1 MYEIKLNS
9 NNKIPLVGFGTWE
22 LSGSVCERCV
32 LEALDVGYRLID
44 TAKMYGNERE
54 VGVAVNKSGIKRED
68 IFLVTK
74 LNSSNN
80 SYDRAKRGIEQSL
93 NELRVNYID
102 LILIH
107 EPYSNSFDMYRAMIE
122 AQKEGKV
129 RAIGISNFSERLYK
143 EFILNCEII
152 PAINQIEAHIFFQKQ
167 KFQNLMQNNGTSLM
181 AWSPLGAGL
190 GDIFSNPTIKN
201 IAQKYSKTPSQI
213 ALKFLV
219 QRNIIV
225 IPRTCHKDRM
235 IENINL
241 FDFELTSEEMETL
254 SKLDKNK
261 TLFSWTNYCDS
272 AKLNF

>member
-54 VGVAVNKSGIKRED
+54 VGVAINKSGIKRED

-80 SYDRAKRGIEQSL
+80 SYDRAKSGIEQSL

-107 EPYSNSFDMYRAMIE
+107 EPYSNSYEMYRAMIE

-129 RAIGISNFSERLYK
+129 RAVGISNFSERLYR
-143 EFILNCEII
+143 EFISNCEII
-152 PAINQIEAHIFFQKQ
+152 PAINQVEAHIFYQKQ
-167 KFQNLMQNNGTSLM
+167 EFQNLMKNYGTSLM
-181 AWSPLGAGL
+181 AWSPLGAGMKE
-190 GDIFSNPTIKN
+190 IFSNPTIKN

-241 FDFELTSEEMETL
+241 FDFELTSEEMEAL

-272 AKLNF
+272 AKLNL

>member
-54 VGVAVNKSGIKRED
+54 VGLAINKSGIKRED

-80 SYDRAKRGIEQSL
+80 SYDRAKSGIEQSL

-107 EPYSNSFDMYRAMIE
+107 EPYSNSYEMYRAMIE

-129 RAIGISNFSERLYK
+129 RAVGISNFSERLYR
-143 EFILNCEII
+143 EFISNCEII
-152 PAINQIEAHIFFQKQ
+152 PAINQVEAHIFYQKQ
-167 KFQNLMQNNGTSLM
+167 EFQNLMKNYGTSLM
-181 AWSPLGAGL
+181 AWSPLGAGMKE
-190 GDIFSNPTIKN
+190 IFSNPTIKN

-241 FDFELTSEEMETL
+241 FDFELTSEEMEAL

-272 AKLNF
+272 AKLNL

>member
-54 VGVAVNKSGIKRED
+54 VGVAINKSGIKRED
-68 IFLVTK
+68 IFLTTK

-107 EPYSNSFDMYRAMIE
+107 EPYSNSYDMYRAMIE

-129 RAIGISNFSERLYK
+129 RAVGISNFSERLYR
-143 EFILNCEII
+143 EFISNCEII
-152 PAINQIEAHIFFQKQ
+152 PAINQVEAHIFYQKQ
-167 KFQNLMQNNGTSLM
+167 KFQNLMQSNGTSLM
-181 AWSPLGAGL
+181 TWSPLGAGL

-241 FDFELTSEEMETL
+241 FDFELTSEEMEAL

>member
-22 LSGSVCERCV
+22 LSTSVCERCV

-54 VGVAVNKSGIKRED
+54 VGVAINKSGIKRED
-68 IFLVTK
+68 IFLTTK

-80 SYDRAKRGIEQSL
+80 SYDRAKKGIEQSL
-93 NELRVNYID
+93 NEPRVNYID

-107 EPYSNSFDMYRAMIE
+107 EPYSNSYDMYRAMIE

-143 EFILNCEII
+143 EFISNCEII
-152 PAINQIEAHIFFQKQ
+152 PAINQVEAHIFYQKQ
-167 KFQNLMQNNGTSLM
+167 KFQNLMKNYGTFLM

-201 IAQKYSKTPSQI
+201 IAQKYSKTPSQV

-241 FDFELTSEEMETL
+241 FDFELTSEEMEAL

-261 TLFSWTNYCDS
+261 TLFSWTNYY
-272 AKLNF
+272 N